1 MKKIFLAL
9 MAVAAIC
16 LVSCKKQ
23 DQKAPVSELSNTSW
37 SYAYNGFFQNITFGE
52 TTFTIEE
59 RCAQTKTVGNKLY
72 RTTGNFETK
81 NGELILTVKNQHI
94 EYFGTEPT
102 DDYTLNSVEYYTYK
116 CEGIIFRIVS
126 NAKSEQDEYEA
137 FSTIPMGKTCEFE
150 KNEK

>member
-16 LVSCKKQ
+16 MVSCKK
-23 DQKAPVSELSNTSW
+23 DSKAPASELSNTSW
-37 SYAYNGFFQNITFGE
+37 NYGYNGFFQNITFGE

-59 RCAQTKTVGNKLY
+59 RSTQAQGWGANLY

-94 EYFGTEPT
+94 EYFDPTEPI

-116 CEGIIFRIVS
+116 CEGIFLKIVS
-126 NAKSEQDEYEA
+126 NAKSPQDEYEA
-137 FSTIPMGKTCEFE
+137 FSTIPMGKTCQFE
-150 KNEK
+150 KDE

>member
-16 LVSCKKQ
+16 MVSCKKQ
-23 DQKAPVSELSNTSW
+23 DPKAPTSELSNTSW
-37 SYAYNGFFQNITFGE
+37 NYGYNDFFQNIIFGE

-59 RCAQTKTVGNKLY
+59 RSRQAQGWGANLY

-81 NGELILTVKNQHI
+81 NGELILTVKNKHI
-94 EYFGTEPT
+94 EYFDPTEPI

-116 CEGIIFRIVS
+116 CEGIILRIVS
-126 NAKSEQDEYEA
+126 NAKSPEDEYEA
-137 FSTIPMGKTCEFE
+137 FSTIPMGIACDFE
-150 KNEK
+150 KKE